1 MGFNRRWKPS
11 KAKAREFAQTM
22 DEIRDFCDQNG
33 IGYSHNM
40 DSYYF
45 ILNGKT
51 YRVSNHTIE
60 ASNAGAYNEFGV
72 QTRELY
78 HSTTRSD
85 DVTYIHAS
93 KTRIRDIYNDL
104 VAGYTLDG
112 RGYRKGV

>member
-1 MGFNRRWKPS
+1 MGYRRHWKPS
-11 KAKAREFAQTM
+11 KAKAKEFAQTM
-22 DEIRDFCDQNG
+22 EELRDFCDLHN
-33 IGYSHNM
+33 IDYSHNM

-45 ILNGKT
+45 TVNGKN

-60 ASNAGAYNEFGV
+60 ASNAGAYDALGV

-78 HSTTRSD
+78 HATTRAE
-85 DVTYIHAS
+85 DVTYIHAG

-112 RGYRKGV
+112 RGNRK